1 MNHAAL
7 TGGVFPHVLYQMTM
21 ETQYVLI
28 DKREVEQ
35 QIRQLQR
42 AIRYCMDAKPS
53 SCVSL
58 DAEPTETYP
67 GASGY
72 ALATMKDAV
81 QSLESNVLLSSLYT
95 R

>member
-1 MNHAAL
+1 
-7 TGGVFPHVLYQMTM
+7 M

-42 AIRYCMDAKPS
+42 AINFCMHAQPS
-53 SCVSL
+53 SCVPI

-72 ALATMKDAV
+72 AMQTMRDAV
-81 QSLESNVLLSSLYT
+81 QSLESNTLLSEIYT
-95 R
+95 AK

>member
-1 MNHAAL
+1 
-7 TGGVFPHVLYQMTM
+7 M

-42 AIRYCMDAKPS
+42 AIHYCEHAKPS
-53 SCVSL
+53 SCVSY

-72 ALATMKDAV
+72 ALGTMRDAV
-81 QSLESNVLLSSLYT
+81 QSLETNTMLSEIYT
-95 R
+95 GK

>member
-1 MNHAAL
+1 M
-7 TGGVFPHVLYQMTM
+7 FPCVLYQMTM

-28 DKREVEQ
+28 DKREVER

-42 AIRYCMDAKPS
+42 AINYCMNAQPS
-53 SCVSL
+53 SLCEL
-58 DAEPTETYP
+58 DDEPTASYP

-72 ALATMKDAV
+72 ACSTMKDAV
-81 QSLESNVLLSSLYT
+81 QSLESNVLLSEIYT

>member
-1 MNHAAL
+1 
-7 TGGVFPHVLYQMTM
+7 MTM

-28 DKREVEQ
+28 DRREVEQ

-42 AIRYCMDAKPS
+42 AIRFCMNAQPS
-53 SCVSL
+53 DCVPL
-58 DAEPTETYP
+58 DAEPTDTYS

-72 ALATMKDAV
+72 ALQTMRDAV
-81 QSLESNVLLSSLYT
+81 QSLESNTLLSEIYT

>member
-1 MNHAAL
+1 
-7 TGGVFPHVLYQMTM
+7 M
-21 ETQYVLI
+21 ETEYVLI

-42 AIRYCMDAKPS
+42 AITFCMNAKPS
-53 SCVSL
+53 TSVPL

-72 ALATMKDAV
+72 ALQTMKDAV
-81 QSLESNVLLSSLYT
+81 QSLECNTKLSEIYSK
-95 R
+95 

>member
-1 MNHAAL
+1 MD
-7 TGGVFPHVLYQMTM
+7 
-21 ETQYVLI
+21 TQYVLI

-42 AIRYCMDAKPS
+42 AIRFCMHAQPS
-53 SCVSL
+53 SCVPP

-72 ALATMKDAV
+72 ALQTMKDAV
-81 QSLESNVLLSSLYT
+81 QSLESNTLLSEIYT
-95 R
+95 AK